1 LKENSWTAITMTS
14 RDIHS
19 DIREGRE
26 RKLKRKNKT
35 KAQTRFRTWSYR
47 RDTHIDTVDVY

>member
-26 RKLKRKNKT
+26 RKLKRKNKKKHGHDLGHGHT
-35 KAQTRFRTWSYR
+35 GEIHK
-47 RDTHIDTVDVY
+47 